1 MSYRVIL
8 NERAED
14 QLEAAYLWWMEHRS
28 AEQAARWYNGFLDS
42 VGSLSENPE
51 RCALARENSKFPI
64 PVREL
69 LYGLGKGITHRALFT
84 IRHDVVFVFSVRH
97 VAQQDVSPDEV

>member
-14 QLEAAYLWWMEHRS
+14 QLDAAYLWWLKHRS
-28 AEQAARWYNGFLDS
+28 AEQAARWYNGFVDS
-42 VGSLSENPE
+42 LRSPRENPE
-51 RCALARENSKFPI
+51 RCALARENPKFPI
-64 PVREL
+64 PVREH
-69 LYGLGKGITHRALFT
+69 LYGLGKRITHRALFT
-84 IRHDVVFVFSVRH
+84 IRHDVVFVFSIRH